1 VVRTIK
7 LYGNY
12 FADFYSEQPDKV
24 KDKIDYVLDMVRFVE
39 RVPEKFLKH
48 LTGTDG
54 LYEVRVSTAFKNIR
68 VFCFFD
74 EGQLVVLTNCFIKK
88 TQKTPK
94 KELDLAHKLKQE
106 YFKTKNS
113 KS

>member
-1 VVRTIK
+1 MVRTIK
-7 LYGNY
+7 LSASY

-54 LYEVRVSTAFKNIR
+54 LYEVRVSTTFKNIR
-68 VFCFFD
+68 IFCFFD
-74 EGQLVVLTNCFIKK
+74 EGQLVVLTNCFVK
-88 TQKTPK
+88 
-94 KELDLAHKLKQE
+94 
-106 YFKTKNS
+106 KNS
-113 KS
+113 KDTKEGTGLSS

>member
-1 VVRTIK
+1 MVRTIK

-12 FADFYSEQPDKV
+12 FVDFYLEQPDKV
-24 KDKIDYVLDMVRFVE
+24 KDKIDYVLDMVRLVE

-48 LTGTDG
+48 LTATDG

-94 KELDLAHKLKQE
+94 KELDLAHKLKHE
-106 YFKTKNS
+106 YFKNKKS